1 MGMTWDGLPI
11 SAEQPHGCAI
21 VVFQRAG
28 SGLRLLLLHRSHNG
42 SAYEGDWA
50 WTTPSGARL
59 PGEPVTACAQRE
71 LAEEAGL
78 TLPLHPTDCGGPDWF
93 IYYAEAPHDAIIT
106 LPDTEHDR
114 YEWLA
119 PDEALRRVAPDR
131 VRHDLARAIAL
142 LEELYVRET
151 GAAG

>member
-1 MGMTWDGLPI
+1 MGTTWDGLPI
-11 SAEQPHGCAI
+11 STEQPHGCAI

-28 SGLRLLLLHRSHNG
+28 SGLRLLLLHRAHNG

-71 LAEEAGL
+71 LAEETGL
-78 TLPLHPTDCGGPDWF
+78 TLPIHPTTCGGPDWAV
-93 IYYAEAPHDAIIT
+93 YWAEAPHDATVT
-106 LPDTEHDR
+106 LPDAEHDR

-131 VRHDLARAIAL
+131 VRHDLARVIAL
-142 LEELYVRET
+142 LEEMRQPGEE
-151 GAAG
+151 AAG

>member
-21 VVFQRAG
+21 VVFQRVSA
-28 SGLRLLLLHRSHNG
+28 GLRLLLLHRAHNG

-59 PGEPVTACAQRE
+59 PGEPVSACAQRE
-71 LAEEAGL
+71 LAEETGL
-78 TLPLHPTDCGGPDWF
+78 TLPLHPTACGRLDWAV
-93 IYYAEAPHDAIIT
+93 YWAEAPHDATVT
-106 LPDTEHDR
+106 LLDAEHDR

-119 PDEALRRVAPDR
+119 PDEAFRRVAPHR
-131 VRHDLARAIAL
+131 VRHDLARVIAL
-142 LEELYVRET
+142 LEELRQP
-151 GAAG
+151 GLDAAG

>member
-21 VVFQRAG
+21 VVFQRAV
-28 SGLRLLLLHRSHNG
+28 SGLRLLLLHRSHHG
-42 SAYEGDWA
+42 SDFEGDWA

-59 PGEPVTACAQRE
+59 PGEPVIACAQRE

-78 TLPLHPTDCGGPDWF
+78 TLPLHPTGCGDPEWF
-93 IYYAEAPHDAIIT
+93 IYWAEAPLDAAVN
-106 LPDTEHDR
+106 LLDSEHDR
-114 YEWLA
+114 YEWMA

-131 VRHDLARAIAL
+131 VRHNLARVIAL
-142 LEELYVRET
+142 LEELFPPET
-151 GAAG
+151 GVVG

>member
-21 VVFQRAG
+21 VVFQRVG
-28 SGLRLLLLHRSHNG
+28 SGLRLLLLHRKHNG

-59 PGEPVTACAQRE
+59 PGEPVIACAQRE

-78 TLPLHPTDCGGPDWF
+78 TLPIHPT
-93 IYYAEAPHDAIIT
+93 IAEDPTGSSTGRKPHKTLRSRCDA
-106 LPDTEHDR
+106 EHDR
-114 YEWLA
+114 YEWLEPA
-119 PDEALRRVAPDR
+119 EAFRRIAPDR
-131 VRHDLARAIAL
+131 VRHDLARVIAL
-142 LEELYVRET
+142 LEEARQPGEE
-151 GAAG
+151 AAG

>member
-1 MGMTWDGLPI
+1 MDRTWDGLPI

-28 SGLRLLLLHRSHNG
+28 AGLRLLLLHRAHNG

-71 LAEEAGL
+71 LAEETGL
-78 TLPLHPTDCGGPDWF
+78 TLPLQPTDCGSPDWF
-93 IYYAEAPHDAIIT
+93 VYQAEAPLDATIT
-106 LPDTEHDR
+106 LDAEHDR
-114 YEWLA
+114 YEWLT
-119 PDEALRRVAPDR
+119 PDEALRRIAPDR
-131 VRHDLARAIAL
+131 VRHDLARVIAL
-142 LEELYVRET
+142 LEVRYSPES